1 MKKTLAILALAA
13 MTAGVACTDISEVE
27 SRVDTLESQVAGIN
41 STLKTIQDNLKENV
55 YVSKVQPEADG
66 YSIYFTNGTIAVI
79 KNGKDGAAGA
89 TGAQV
94 EKGDKGDPGVPGAP
108 GKDGKDGDSL
118 FASVV
123 VKDGF
128 VILDLADGNT
138 IILPMAPTAVGMIS
152 SMAFLSEYN
161 DGKATVVCSSPEV
174 ACVTMDFAVAPYS
187 AAVSLEEA
195 IEAGDAHVEVW
206 AFPVMTR
213 SASVEDA
220 VRIPVISVDFDGA
233 LMTVAADASSALA
246 LGEFSL
252 SVELFDA
259 NSEFFAP
266 ILYSVKENRYITY
279 AGETYG
285 YAKMKDGKTW
295 MTENLRYIPE
305 GMTPSGSLTDVAAG
319 VYYPVVVN
327 AEKTAA
333 VLGTAEDAKTHGYI
347 YQTEVALGLKVN
359 DITSE
364 EQAKALEGT
373 RGICPEGWHIPT
385 VADITGL
392 VGKAVSPIVP
402 NTTAPYYNGANGS
415 ILMLKED
422 GLDMMPSGYVSIQD
436 NTKTSG
442 TASGFLKNYDFIT
455 SGYFIGSSFAAITYM
470 TAGDAASGI
479 KNVQFYGMMPMANK
493 AAEAEYTC
501 NGSKLSYKIAASVR
515 CVKD

>member
-1 MKKTLAILALAA
+1 MKKTLVIMSLAA
-13 MTAGVACTDISEVE
+13 AMAAGTACQDISGIEDRVERLETEV
-27 SRVDTLESQVAGIN
+27 SGIN
-41 STLKTIQDNLKENV
+41 STLKTIQDNLKDNV
-55 YVSKVQPEADG
+55 FVSKVQPEADG

-79 KNGKDGAAGA
+79 KNGKDGAPGA
-89 TGAQV
+89 TGDRGG
-94 EKGDKGDPGVPGAP
+94 KGDKGDPGAPGAP
-108 GKDGKDGDSL
+108 GKDGDSL
-118 FASVV
+118 FASVE
-123 VKDGF
+123 VKNGF
-128 VILDLADGNT
+128 VILTLADDSV
-138 IILPMAPTAVGMIS
+138 IVLPMAPSTVGMIK
-152 SMAFLSEYN
+152 SMTYVPEYN
-161 DGKATVVCSSPEV
+161 DGKATIACTSPEAATV
-174 ACVTMDFAVAPYS
+174 ELDFAIGPWE
-187 AAVSLEEA
+187 AAAALAEGFEQGE
-195 IEAGDAHVEVW
+195 IELSVW
-206 AFPVMTR
+206 AIPVKTR
-213 SASVEDA
+213 SVSEESVEL
-220 VRIPVISVDFDGA
+220 PVKSVSFMGA
-233 LMTVAADASSALA
+233 LMTVVADASPALNA
-246 LGEFSL
+246 GDVSVCVGLYDKNTEFY
-252 SVELFDA
+252 
-259 NSEFFAP
+259 AP
-266 ILYSVKENRYITY
+266 VVPAVKDVRYITY

-333 VLGTAEDAKTHGYI
+333 VMGTAEDAKIHGYI

-402 NTTAPYYNGANGS
+402 NTSAPYYNGANGS

-493 AAEAEYTC
+493 ATEAEYTC